1 VLSCGRRPRSP
12 DGIGVAANWRLPH
25 LSLPTPTSG
34 HWNPCH
40 AVRRA
45 TIPLL
50 RFKLPFLPACFFGG
64 SPRFRRSPSPPVT
77 QQRRT
82 RKSGKI
88 SRHHLAASPS
98 TPCQRCQT
106 KSAPRPVSEK
116 RECPGLFFPPARC
129 IRALDKAV
137 LLWKLNFWGEARA
150 AFSHPPL
157 PNGKTRKDTQRNDN
171 FFPKQDSAKN
181 HHVFD
186 ETTPPAG
193 LIPLGR
199 EENDDFRLSP
209 RDRWC
214 RLPTLRA

>member
-40 AVRRA
+40 SVRRA

-77 QQRRT
+77 QQRKT

-98 TPCQRCQT
+98 TPCQRCQP

-137 LLWKLNFWGEARA
+137 LLWKLDFWSEARA

-171 FFPKQDSAKN
+171 FSQNRIPQK
-181 HHVFD
+181 
-186 ETTPPAG
+186 TTMFSMRRLHRPA
-193 LIPLGR
+193 
-199 EENDDFRLSP
+199 
-209 RDRWC
+209 
-214 RLPTLRA
+214 